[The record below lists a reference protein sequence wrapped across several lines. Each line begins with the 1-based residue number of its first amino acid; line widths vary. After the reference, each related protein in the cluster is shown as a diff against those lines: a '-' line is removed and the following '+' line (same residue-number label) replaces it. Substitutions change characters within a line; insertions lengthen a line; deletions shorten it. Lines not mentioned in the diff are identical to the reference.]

1 MMPTSTLRS
10 SFLLHAVTPLLAA
23 CWASLAAPLAA
34 QERAAAQDPQ
44 ANPYKL
50 EPFEPGFPVKL
61 DYPRMVGLEYSR
73 TRRQALQRLASNLQG
88 NTSRETWQLA
98 TEFFWRAPEDAGDPL
113 IEAMDRAM
121 SNPALGDVVRNCVEA
136 MGKARNDEFDAAL
149 RRAVQHKSDGVRQ
162 AAYVALASSGSQ
174 QTLRRLAGD
183 FTIMTGRGREAWLRG
198 VRLRLPEQRVQLLRQ
213 MMVADFPT
221 RVRDQVLKEAAQLPV
236 KEAAE
241 VLRPRW
247 GTAVDQFKAIVA
259 GVLHANGEAAGT
271 AYLRDAMLSENL
283 DEVTWAVR
291 HCAFGPDP
299 DAAIGD
305 LREVLLRLSTHL
317 RPEIRLEVAKQLT
330 RIDGDDVADVFEV
343 MTAPDEIWEIRA
355 LATRELTRRGRGQL
369 VSVLLEELPTAT
381 GTRLQAIINQLSASG
396 DPRAVPVLVER
407 FEKAPEGQGRPFV
420 QAIAQNGSDAAAE
433 ALFDLFAGPEKLV
446 TRSDDN
452 PLTTRSYLP
461 TLFLNLRGSE
471 HVIVDRFLKLPKEQW
486 ELRARVMG
494 TITGYAADRRQDQ
507 ELVEKCVEPVRK
519 VLFDQSELPQLRV
532 LALNLLTR
540 NWLTIDDAMRLKRMI
555 RKEQPGLRGL
565 FADFLNN
572 AF

>member
-1 MMPTSTLRS
+1 MMSNPN
-10 SFLLHAVTPLLAA
+10 LLPSRLLASAILPLLAA
-23 CWASLAAPLAA
+23 IPSELQA
-34 QERAAAQDPQ
+34 QELVRERDPQ

-50 EPFEPGFPVKL
+50 KPFEPGFPVVL
-61 DYPRMVGLEYSR
+61 EYPRMTGLKYTR
-73 TRRQALQRLASNLQG
+73 TRRQALQRVADNLQG

-98 TEFFWRAPEDAGDPL
+98 TEFFWRAPEDAVEPL
-113 IEAMDRAM
+113 VETMDRAM
-121 SNPALGDVVRNCVEA
+121 ANRGLGDVVRNCVEA
-136 MGKARNDEFDAAL
+136 MGKARNDAFDPAL

-162 AAYVALASSGSQ
+162 AAYVALASSGTLD
-174 QTLRRLAGD
+174 TLRQLAGD

-198 VRLRLPEQRVQLLRQ
+198 VRLRLPEERVKLLRQ
-213 MMVADFPT
+213 MMVANFPT
-221 RVRDQVLKEAAQLPV
+221 RVRDQILKEAVQLPV
-236 KEAAE
+236 AEAAE

-247 GTAVDQFKAIVA
+247 GTAIEQFKAIIA
-259 GVLHANGEAAGT
+259 GVLHANGEGAGT
-271 AYLRDAMLSENL
+271 VYLRDAMLSENL

-291 HCAFGPDP
+291 HCAFGSEPSK
-299 DAAIGD
+299 AIGE

-317 RPEIRLEVAKQLT
+317 RPEVRLEVAKQLT

-381 GTRLQAIINQLSASG
+381 GTRMKAIINQLSASG

-407 FEKAPEGQGRPFV
+407 FEKAAEGEGRPFV
-420 QAIAQNGSDAAAE
+420 QALAQNGSDAAAE
-433 ALFDLFAGPEKLV
+433 ALFDLFSGPEKLV
-446 TRSDDN
+446 TRSDDH
-452 PLTTRSYLP
+452 PLTTRNYLP

-471 HVIVDRFLKLPKEQW
+471 HVIIARFLALPKGEW
-486 ELRARVMG
+486 DLRARMMG
-494 TITGYAADRRQDQ
+494 TITGFAADRRTDT

-540 NWLTIDDAMRLKRMI
+540 NWLTIDDAMRLKRLA
-555 RKEQPGLRGL
+555 RGNEQVGLRGL
-565 FADFLNN
+565 FSDFLNST
-572 AF
+572 F